1 MLIAAAQKVLLLSF
15 KTLSN
20 SSAVQITP
28 TSWSN
33 NAICTELNRTSGSS
47 ASYPFPGNIDVSTTP
62 LAAVYNTQ
70 SEGFAV
76 TFFNV
81 TKYVVIKTIGAYLI
95 IDDANIGDIDGSVC
109 EVTLVKKGYLTESG
123 SYIYKEMSQST
134 LDIISKN
141 IYDSYILE
149 TEVNGVFNI

>member
-1 MLIAAAQKVLLLSF
+1 MKFFLVAVLLIASAYAQQITFAGNWAVNETDF
-15 KTLSN
+15 NCNVNCCCPEGTVTIIQDPSN

-33 NAICTELNRTSGSS
+33 NAICTELNRTSGTS
-47 ASYPFPGNIDVSTTP
+47 ASYPFPANIDVSTTP

-109 EVTLVKKGYLTESG
+109 EVTLVKKVL
-123 SYIYKEMSQST
+123 
-134 LDIISKN
+134 
-141 IYDSYILE
+141 
-149 TEVNGVFNI
+149 